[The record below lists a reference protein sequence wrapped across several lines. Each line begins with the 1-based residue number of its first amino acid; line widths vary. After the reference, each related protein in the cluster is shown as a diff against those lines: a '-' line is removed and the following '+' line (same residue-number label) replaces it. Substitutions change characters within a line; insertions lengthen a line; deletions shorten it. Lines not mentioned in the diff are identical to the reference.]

1 MVDDVAQLERSNNK
15 CYALAFRCI
24 YIYIYKYRLEISH
37 DILKNISSQNRP
49 NYILY
54 TILNR
59 TVPQTVHPNDP

>member
-15 CYALAFRCI
+15 CYALAFR
-24 YIYIYKYRLEISH
+24 YIYKYRLEISH

-54 TILNR
+54 TILNQ
-59 TVPQTVHPNDP
+59 TAPQTVHPNDP